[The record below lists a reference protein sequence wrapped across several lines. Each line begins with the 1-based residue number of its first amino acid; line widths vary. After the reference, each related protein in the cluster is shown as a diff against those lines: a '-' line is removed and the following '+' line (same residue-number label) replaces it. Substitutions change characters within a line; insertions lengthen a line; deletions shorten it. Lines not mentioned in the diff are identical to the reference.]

1 MSLGC
6 DVARLPCDVA
16 VLPQPMTT
24 TYDPHHPMYLDEAQ
38 TRTALAHA
46 FDVCNGCRKCV
57 DLCPSFPAMFGY
69 VSQGGT
75 SDAGQMTPAQQDH
88 VIDECFQCKLC
99 VVGCPYGPGQQETD
113 HDFVQGSAPSFALDI
128 PRLMLR
134 ADAMRYANGQVTV
147 RDKLS
152 TALIGHADLV
162 GKLSVRMARFV
173 NRLVGA
179 KPGSVVRRLLAVLT
193 GVASN
198 RVLPLFT
205 ELRFSTWFD
214 LHPKVRVGKKQGR
227 VTVFPACVVEYQ
239 EPAIGQALVRVYEH
253 NGIECGLS
261 KAACCGA
268 GYLHSGNLAAFTKV
282 AVDNVASLAAEVR
295 KGNDIVVPQPACG
308 YVLKHD
314 YVDYVGG
321 PDAQLV
327 AQHTYDA
334 AEYLM
339 KVHRT
344 EGSSLDMQFTGDVPD
359 TITYHAASHLRA
371 QRIGLQSRDLLKLM
385 GAKVNLV
392 EQSSGVESLA
402 GLRTIKADSSLRAS
416 EQLGKLVNRA
426 SGGGVSGDVICGDC
440 HLSNTAIAGQ
450 TGNVPLHPLQLLA
463 RAYGFAAD

>member
-1 MSLGC
+1 
-6 DVARLPCDVA
+6 
-16 VLPQPMTT
+16 
-24 TYDPHHPMYLDEAQ
+24 
-38 TRTALAHA
+38 
-46 FDVCNGCRKCV
+46 
-57 DLCPSFPAMFGY
+57 
-69 VSQGGT
+69 
-75 SDAGQMTPAQQDH
+75 
-88 VIDECFQCKLC
+88 
-99 VVGCPYGPGQQETD
+99 
-113 HDFVQGSAPSFALDI
+113 
-128 PRLMLR
+128 
-134 ADAMRYANGQVTV
+134 
-147 RDKLS
+147 
-152 TALIGHADLV
+152 
-162 GKLSVRMARFV
+162 LSVRMARFV

-179 KPGSVVRRLLAVLT
+179 KPGSVVRRLLALLT

-198 RVLPLFT
+198 RALPPFA
-205 ELRFSTWFD
+205 ELRFSTWFN

-227 VTVFPACVVEYQ
+227 VTVFPTCVVEYQ

-282 AVDNVASLAAEVR
+282 AVDNVATLAAEVR
-295 KGNDIVVPQPACG
+295 QGNDIVVPQPACS

-371 QRIGLQSRDLLKLM
+371 QKIGLQSRDLLKLM

-402 GLRTIKADSSLRAS
+402 GLRTIKADSSRRTS

-426 SGGGVSGDVICGDC
+426 SGGGVSGDVVCGDC
-440 HLSNTAIAGQ
+440 HLSNTAIAEQ

-463 RAYGFAAD
+463 RAYGLAAD

>member
-1 MSLGC
+1 
-6 DVARLPCDVA
+6 
-16 VLPQPMTT
+16 MTT
-24 TYDPHHPMYLDEAQ
+24 TYNPHHPMYLDEAQ
-38 TRTALAHA
+38 TRMELARV

-57 DLCPSFPAMFGY
+57 DLCPSFPAMFHY
-69 VSQGGT
+69 ASQGGT

-99 VVGCPYGPGQQETD
+99 VVDCPYGPGQQE
-113 HDFVQGSAPSFALDI
+113 VALEFALDL

-134 ADAMRYANGQVTV
+134 ADAMRYANGHAKV

-162 GKLSVRMARFV
+162 GKLSVRTASFV

-179 KPGSVVRRLLAVLT
+179 KPRSIVRRIFAMLT

-198 RVLPLFT
+198 RVLPLFA
-205 ELRFSTWFD
+205 ELRFSAWFD
-214 LHPKVRVGKKQGR
+214 QHPKIRVGKKQGR
-227 VTVFPACVVEYQ
+227 VTVFPTCVVEYQ

-282 AVDNVASLAAEVR
+282 AVDNVTTLAAEVR
-295 KGNDIVVPQPACG
+295 KGSDIVVPQPACS

-344 EGSSLDMQFTGDVPD
+344 EGSSLDMQFTGEAPD

-371 QRIGLQSRDLLKLM
+371 QKIGLPSRDLLKLM

-402 GLRTIKADSSLRAS
+402 GLRTIKADSSQWAS
-416 EQLGKLVNRA
+416 KQLGQRVADA
-426 SGGGVSGDVICGDC
+426 SGGYKSPDAGSAGVVDGDAVCGDC
-440 HLSNTAIAGQ
+440 HLSNTAIAEQ
-450 TGNVPLHPLQLLA
+450 TGVVPLHPLQSLA
-463 RAYGFAAD
+463 RAYGITAE

>member
-1 MSLGC
+1 
-6 DVARLPCDVA
+6 
-16 VLPQPMTT
+16 MTT

-38 TRTALAHA
+38 TRTALAQA
-46 FDVCNGCRKCV
+46 FDVCDGCRKCV
-57 DLCPSFPAMFGY
+57 DLCPSFPAMFRY
-69 VSQGGT
+69 VSQGGP

-88 VIDECFQCKLC
+88 VVDECFQCKLC
-99 VVGCPYGPGQQETD
+99 VVGCPYGPGQHETA
-113 HDFVQGSAPSFALDI
+113 HHSASSYVLDI

-134 ADAMRYANGQVTV
+134 ADAMRYANGHATV

-152 TALIGHADLV
+152 SVLIGHADLV

-173 NRLVGA
+173 NRLIGA

-198 RVLPLFT
+198 RVLPLFA
-205 ELRFSTWFD
+205 ELRFSAWFD

-227 VTVFPACVVEYQ
+227 VTVFPTCVVEYQ

-261 KAACCGA
+261 KSACCGA
-268 GYLHSGNLAAFTKV
+268 GYLHSGNLAAFTKI
-282 AVDNVASLAAEVR
+282 AVDNVATLAAEVR
-295 KGNDIVVPQPACG
+295 KGNDIVVPQPACS

-344 EGSSLDMQFTGDVPD
+344 EGSSLDVQFTGEVPD
-359 TITYHAASHLRA
+359 TIAYHAASHLRA
-371 QRIGLQSRDLLKLM
+371 QKIGLQSRDLLKLM

-402 GLRTIKADSSLRAS
+402 GLRRIKADSSQWASKLLGLRVGHAS
-416 EQLGKLVNRA
+416 AGHKSPVV
-426 SGGGVSGDVICGDC
+426 GGDAVHGDVVCGDC
-440 HLSNTAIAGQ
+440 HLSNTAIAEQ
-450 TGNVPLHPLQLLA
+450 TGKVPLHPLQLLA
-463 RAYGFAAD
+463 RAYGFASD